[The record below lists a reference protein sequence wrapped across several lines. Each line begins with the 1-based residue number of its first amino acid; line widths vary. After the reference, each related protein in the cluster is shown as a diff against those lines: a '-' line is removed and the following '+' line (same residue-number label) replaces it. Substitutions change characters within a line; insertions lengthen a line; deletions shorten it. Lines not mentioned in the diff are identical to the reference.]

1 MRAARA
7 ATFAALLG
15 ASEAHRSLPG
25 PVFADALRV
34 FVCDEPPATT
44 SRQAAPGRGDFCG
57 DEEHSPGVGARSALR
72 DLTCRR
78 LFERS
83 ARQGA
88 Q

>member
-1 MRAARA
+1 MGP
-7 ATFAALLG
+7 ALLG
-15 ASEAHRSLPG
+15 ASEAHRNLPG
-25 PVFADALRV
+25 LVFAEALMV
-34 FVCDEPPATT
+34 FVCDQPQTTT

-88 Q
+88 E